1 LNRVRAGAQRMGQ
14 LIDDLLKLS
23 RVNRAEIRVG
33 RVNLSQLAREVA
45 EELRLPEAERQV
57 DIVIAEGLT
66 TDGDPQLLK
75 VAMQNLIGNAWKF
88 TSKRPQARIE
98 FGVTEVG
105 GRPAFVV
112 RDNGAGFDATH
123 ANKLFGAFQRLH
135 SSSEF
140 PGTGIGLATVQRVI
154 RRHGGKVWAEGVV
167 GQGASFFFT
176 LPNHES
182 ERPDGAHQG
191 DSAGRGQPG

>member
-1 LNRVRAGAQRMGQ
+1 MGQ

-23 RVNRAEIRVG
+23 RVNRAEIRLG
-33 RVNLSQLAREVA
+33 RVNLSQIAREVVD
-45 EELRLPEAERQV
+45 ELRVPGTDRQV
-57 DIVIAEGLT
+57 DIAIAEGLT

-88 TSKRPQARIE
+88 TSKQPKARIE
-98 FGVTEVG
+98 FGRTEVG

-135 SSSEF
+135 SNSEF

-167 GQGASFFFT
+167 GMGASFFFT
-176 LPNHES
+176 LPTHES
-182 ERPDGAHQG
+182 EQQHVFKQG
-191 DSAGRGQPG
+191 DPAGRGQPG